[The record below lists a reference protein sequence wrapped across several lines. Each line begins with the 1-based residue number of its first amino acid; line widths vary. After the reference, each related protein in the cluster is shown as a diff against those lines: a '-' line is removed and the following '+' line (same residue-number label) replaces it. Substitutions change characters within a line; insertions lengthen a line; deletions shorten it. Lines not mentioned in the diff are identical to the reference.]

1 MHQSS
6 RSRAIAIDRP
16 KAEAPVEF
24 VAAPSPRF
32 ALRKFSPCVPRALF
46 IGASTG
52 GPQALASVLESMA
65 PDLAN
70 LPVFVVLH
78 VPADFTS
85 LVTANIARVT
95 KMETRAAQ
103 HGEQVKP
110 GKIYFAPGNV
120 HIRVLRMGEIPVIVH
135 SDGPAENFCK
145 PAVDVLFRSA
155 AQSFGAGALGIVLTG
170 MGVDGLA
177 GSRAVVEAGGAI
189 IAQDEETSVVW
200 GMPGA
205 VANAGLAAAV
215 LPLGRIS
222 PTVKDLMHGIRP
234 GRSP

>member
-1 MHQSS
+1 M
-6 RSRAIAIDRP
+6 
-16 KAEAPVEF
+16 
-24 VAAPSPRF
+24 
-32 ALRKFSPCVPRALF
+32 
-46 IGASTG
+46 
-52 GPQALASVLESMA
+52 ASVLESMA